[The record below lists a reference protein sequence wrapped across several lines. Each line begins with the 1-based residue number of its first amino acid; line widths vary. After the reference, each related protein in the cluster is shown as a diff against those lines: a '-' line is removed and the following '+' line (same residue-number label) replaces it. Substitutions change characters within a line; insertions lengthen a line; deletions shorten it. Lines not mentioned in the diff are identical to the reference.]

1 MADPK
6 AIPGR
11 TAGDDVSVAAALV
24 IICRRFMARIFPNRV

>member
-11 TAGDDVSVAAALV
+11 TIGDEVSAAAALV
-24 IICRRFMARIFPNRV
+24 TICRRFMSRIPPIGL

>member
-24 IICRRFMARIFPNRV
+24 INCRRFIARIFPKRV